1 MSKQIDMLRTLP
13 LFSDLPEDQV
23 GLLASHSHIRKCE
36 RGTFLFLHGD
46 DIRNFKI
53 LCRGTVQIFRETPD
67 GHEVTS
73 DILIAGDCINAEE
86 VIALQKTH
94 LTSARIVDDAQVLE
108 VPINWMREHLADFNR
123 LAPRL
128 LQGLSERLHQA
139 HMEAEHRSTMSA
151 TQMVACYLQGLCV
164 LYEFDPKG
172 FDLPYSKTLI
182 ASRLRMELATFSR
195 TLQKLKDV
203 GISVTGNRVIFTS
216 LNQAGHFVCDNCSVS
231 EDCPT
236 HKALS
241 QRAQPQTADAPA
253 PVLKITS

>member
-13 LFSDLPEDQV
+13 LFRDLSEDQV
-23 GLLASHSHIRKCE
+23 ILLASHSHVRKCE
-36 RGTFLFLHGD
+36 RGSFLFLHGD

-86 VIALQKTH
+86 VIALQKSH

-123 LAPRL
+123 LAPRM

-139 HMEAEHRSTMSA
+139 HLEAEHRSTMSA
-151 TQMVACYLQGLCV
+151 TQMVACYFQGLCV

-195 TLQKLKDV
+195 TLQKLKEV
-203 GISVTGNRVIFTS
+203 GISVTGNRVAFTS
-216 LNQAGHFVCDNCSVS
+216 LNQTGHFVCDNCSVS

-241 QRAQPQTADAPA
+241 ERAQPPE
-253 PVLKITS
+253 LKLTS